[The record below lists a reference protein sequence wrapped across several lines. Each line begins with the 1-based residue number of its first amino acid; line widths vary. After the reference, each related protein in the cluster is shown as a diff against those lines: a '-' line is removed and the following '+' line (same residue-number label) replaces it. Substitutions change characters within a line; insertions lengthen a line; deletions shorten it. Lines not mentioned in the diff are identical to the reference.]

1 MAHQNKLGSARVLL
15 RSHGLTDFYD
25 AARAF
30 PGGPNRRAWLSER
43 LGTILGRPAAVGL
56 RLTAAPG
63 QAHHEQAHHEQARYE
78 AGIET
83 ASSQAGA
90 PVPGAG
96 RRGRPPSLRTVA
108 FPALPLLDVDIPLT
122 VEFDLAPLAAAIGAQ
137 PNPIGSGVG

>member
-63 QAHHEQAHHEQARYE
+63 QAHHEQARYE

-96 RRGRPPSLRTVA
+96 RRGRAPSLRTAA

-122 VEFDLAPLAAAIGAQ
+122 VEFDLASLAAAIGAQ

>member
-25 AARAF
+25 AARAI

-56 RLTAAPG
+56 RLTAARGKPTTNKPATKPASKPRAAKPARQSPAPAAAVAR
-63 QAHHEQAHHEQARYE
+63 QASEQ
-78 AGIET
+78 
-83 ASSQAGA
+83 
-90 PVPGAG
+90 P
-96 RRGRPPSLRTVA
+96 VA

-122 VEFDLAPLAAAIGAQ
+122 VEFDLASLAAAIGAQ